1 VSYHRFLLKGTGL
14 EVTLQDITE
23 DNFEDF
29 MDMELPE
36 HQRDLL
42 ASNAYSIAQ
51 SRFYPDYI
59 PRAVYC
65 DGAPAGFLLY
75 ARDAEDV
82 PGDYAIYRFMVDP
95 ARQGQGIGRRAMA
108 LLLGEL
114 RARAD
119 MRRITICYHTHNEK
133 AKRFYAGFGFVET
146 GIDERGEMVA
156 ELRGSAAD

>member
-1 VSYHRFLLKGTGL
+1 LD
-14 EVTLQDITE
+14 VTLQDITE

-29 MDMELPE
+29 MNMELPE

-42 ASNAYSIAQ
+42 ASNAFSIAQ

-59 PRAVYC
+59 PRAIYC

-75 ARDAEDV
+75 VRDADDV
-82 PGDYAIYRFMVDP
+82 PGDYAICRFMVDH

-114 RARAD
+114 RARPD
-119 MRRITICYHTHNEK
+119 MRRITICYHTRNEQ
-133 AKRFYAGFGFVET
+133 ARQFYAGFGFAEI
-146 GIDERGEMVA
+146 GIDEHGEMWA
-156 ELRGSAAD
+156 ELQRSPAD

>member
-1 VSYHRFLLKGTGL
+1 VDI
-14 EVTLQDITE
+14 TLQDITE

-29 MDMELPE
+29 MEMELPE

-65 DGAPAGFLLY
+65 DGKPAGFLLY
-75 ARDAEDV
+75 DRRADDV
-82 PGDYAIYRFMVDP
+82 EGDYAIYRFMVDH
-95 ARQGQGIGRRAMA
+95 AQQGRGIGRRAME
-108 LLLGEL
+108 LLLAEL
-114 RARAD
+114 RARD
-119 MRRITICYHTHNEK
+119 DVRRITICYHTRNER
-133 AKRFYAGFGFVET
+133 AQAFYASFGFVET

-156 ELRGSAAD
+156 ELRVATPARQG

>member
-1 VSYHRFLLKGTGL
+1 MDVS
-14 EVTLQDITE
+14 LQEITE

-59 PRAVYC
+59 ARGIVC
-65 DGAPAGFLLY
+65 DGQPAGFLLY
-75 ARDAEDV
+75 DRCAGGVA
-82 PGDYAIYRFMVDP
+82 GDYAIYRFMVDH
-95 ARQGQGIGRRAMA
+95 ARQGRGIGRRAMA
-108 LLLGEL
+108 ALLAEL
-114 RARAD
+114 RQRPGLC
-119 MRRITICYHTHNEK
+119 RITICYHTHNER
-133 AKRFYAGFGFVET
+133 ARAFYAGFGFVET

-156 ELRGSAAD
+156 ELGAAQPGAAA

>member
-1 VSYHRFLLKGTGL
+1 MDI
-14 EVTLQDITE
+14 TLQNITE
-23 DNFEDF
+23 DNFEDV
-29 MDMELPE
+29 MDMELPD

-59 PRAVYC
+59 PRAIYC

-75 ARDAEDV
+75 AREAEGAA
-82 PGDYAIYRFMVDP
+82 GDYAIYRFMVDH

-108 LLLGEL
+108 LVLSEL
-114 RARAD
+114 RARPD
-119 MRRITICYHTHNEK
+119 MRRITICYHPHNAR
-133 AKRFYAGFGFVET
+133 AKQFYAGFGFVET

-156 ELRGSAAD
+156 ELRGRPAA